1 MKRKRSSRIQIRIS
15 LVGIAF
21 TAMLAA
27 VVARAVHVQLFMDD
41 VLSRKAAEQYEKTI
55 RVTGKRGTIYDTRL
69 RELAVSTES
78 TSLAAYPNRIKSPE
92 KAAQQ
97 LSRILDMNPRALS
110 GTLKKTKSFVWVK
123 RHISPQEAKAIRQ
136 IGIEG
141 VDFIPEH
148 GRYYPNRSL
157 AAQLIGFS
165 GIDGDGLEGI
175 EFDYDRE
182 LRGGRVM
189 FTVLKDARGRGFDGE
204 RSVMFSQGG
213 NDIVLTIDRT
223 VQHITES
230 ALEDAVTGCR
240 AASGM
245 AVVMV
250 PVTGEVLA
258 MANFP
263 PFNPNVFTRYGTGQR
278 RNRTVTD
285 AFEPGST
292 MKIFTAAA
300 AIDSGKLTPHSI
312 FFCEN
317 GKYRIGRHTIHDT
330 KPHGWLSLQRI
341 IKYSSNIGTAK
352 VAHAIG
358 GKTLHSTLARLGF
371 GKKTGVDYPGETA
384 GRLTNHSKWQSFD
397 TAAISFG
404 QGMSVSALQL
414 VTAVSAVANGGTLM
428 RPYLIKAVISPTG
441 DPLKAFGPR
450 EDGQAMSR
458 KTARAVTRMM
468 RMVVEANGTGT
479 KAQPEGYTACGKTG
493 TAQKIGESGTYAKG
507 MYVSSFVGFAPV
519 EHPELAVL
527 VVIDEPKD
535 EHYGGIV
542 AGPAFRRIVQETLT
556 YLNVA
561 PSPDAGGMTVSRETG
576 IRG

>member
-1 MKRKRSSRIQIRIS
+1 M
-15 LVGIAF
+15 
-21 TAMLAA
+21 
-27 VVARAVHVQLFMDD
+27 
-41 VLSRKAAEQYEKTI
+41 
-55 RVTGKRGTIYDTRL
+55 
-69 RELAVSTES
+69 
-78 TSLAAYPNRIKSPE
+78 
-92 KAAQQ
+92 
-97 LSRILDMNPRALS
+97 
-110 GTLKKTKSFVWVK
+110 
-123 RHISPQEAKAIRQ
+123 
-136 IGIEG
+136 
-141 VDFIPEH
+141 
-148 GRYYPNRSL
+148 
-157 AAQLIGFS
+157 
-165 GIDGDGLEGI
+165 
-175 EFDYDRE
+175 
-182 LRGGRVM
+182 
-189 FTVLKDARGRGFDGE
+189 
-204 RSVMFSQGG
+204 
-213 NDIVLTIDRT
+213 
-223 VQHITES
+223 
-230 ALEDAVTGCR
+230 
-240 AASGM
+240 
-245 AVVMV
+245 
-250 PVTGEVLA
+250 
-258 MANFP
+258 
-263 PFNPNVFTRYGTGQR
+263 
-278 RNRTVTD
+278 
-285 AFEPGST
+285 
-292 MKIFTAAA
+292 
-300 AIDSGKLTPHSI
+300 
-312 FFCEN
+312 
-317 GKYRIGRHTIHDT
+317 
-330 KPHGWLSLQRI
+330 
-341 IKYSSNIGTAK
+341 
-352 VAHAIG
+352 
-358 GKTLHSTLARLGF
+358 GF